1 MWTSTPS
8 PSFKFHSGG
17 YSVLSQ
23 SGHSVTA
30 RVAVPVATPADVL
43 GTPARHAPDHRV
55 APVPLDLVAA
65 VVAAAAQIALNTV
78 QRLISSMHAC
88 THARMHAVLSSVN
101 RPRNISAFLTLAV
114 PPVQLYLVQVVQ
126 STSYF

>member
-30 RVAVPVATPADVL
+30 RVAVPVAAPADVL

-65 VVAAAAQIALNTV
+65 VVAAAAQIALARATV
-78 QRLISSMHAC
+78 TQRLIIIEIMKRALD
-88 THARMHAVLSSVN
+88 ARCIAV
-101 RPRNISAFLTLAV
+101 
-114 PPVQLYLVQVVQ
+114 
-126 STSYF
+126 